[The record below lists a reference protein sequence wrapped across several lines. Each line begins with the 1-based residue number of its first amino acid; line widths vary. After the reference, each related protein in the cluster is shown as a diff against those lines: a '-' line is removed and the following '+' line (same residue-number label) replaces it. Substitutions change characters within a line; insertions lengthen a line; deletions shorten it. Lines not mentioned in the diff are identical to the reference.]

1 MRVLMTSFT
10 ASAQSFACFAFMHLG
25 IDIKSCEELVE
36 RGSGSM
42 HHESIVDALM
52 WDVAVLS
59 LDVGILL
66 MDHGRHGETGLLLM
80 DRLADENAGVFGPRS
95 RRSGL
100 QSFII
105 GMNSS

>member
-1 MRVLMTSFT
+1 
-10 ASAQSFACFAFMHLG
+10 MHLG

-59 LDVGILL
+59 FDVGILL

-80 DRLADENAGVFGPRS
+80 DRLADENAGVFRTKVEKK
-95 RRSGL
+95 RTAV
-100 QSFII
+100 FII